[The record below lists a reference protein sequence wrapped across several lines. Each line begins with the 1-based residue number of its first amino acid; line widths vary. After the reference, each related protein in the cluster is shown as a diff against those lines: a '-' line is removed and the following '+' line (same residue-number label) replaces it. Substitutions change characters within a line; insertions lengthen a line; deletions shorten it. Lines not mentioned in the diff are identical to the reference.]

1 MLVFCKPVSLKLGII
16 NKPCYY
22 MENMYGGDLVKVQ
35 IKNLDPRLINV
46 ISTNMKAMFLWFF
59 FFIEKD
65 V

>member
-1 MLVFCKPVSLKLGII
+1 
-16 NKPCYY
+16 